1 MINNNRCERC
11 FKKTN
16 TFSMSIFEPKMI
28 CMECIEKEKD
38 HPDYELAKK
47 AEIEMPITE
56 GIYRIIKGEISAK
69 EAAEELMGRDRRH
82 EKE

>member
-38 HPDYELAKK
+38 HPDYKHAKK
-47 AEIEMPITE
+47 AELDAVKAGNYNFE
-56 GIYRIIKGEISAK
+56 GIGYRKITKRENREIS
-69 EAAEELMGRDRRH
+69 R
-82 EKE
+82 